1 LKQQRDK
8 LKQYQKKLTLQ
19 LEKEKELARELLK
32 QGKKEQAKL
41 LLKKKRFA
49 ESMLVKT
56 DAQMDN
62 LEQMVHSLEFA
73 QIELQVVEGL
83 KKGNESLNAMHK
95 LMSLEDVERIM
106 EDTQDAVEYQR
117 QIDELL
123 GQNLTQEDEDEVL
136 KELEELTAV
145 KLPEVPNETPVI
157 TEDQLP
163 EVPETEL
170 PVMKEKASKGG
181 SQLVEAS

>member
-95 LMSLEDVERIM
+95 
-106 EDTQDAVEYQR
+106 
-117 QIDELL
+117 
-123 GQNLTQEDEDEVL
+123 
-136 KELEELTAV
+136 
-145 KLPEVPNETPVI
+145 VI
-157 TEDQLP
+157 TLIK
-163 EVPETEL
+163 TH
-170 PVMKEKASKGG
+170 
-181 SQLVEAS
+181 

>member
-1 LKQQRDK
+1 
-8 LKQYQKKLTLQ
+8 
-19 LEKEKELARELLK
+19 
-32 QGKKEQAKL
+32 
-41 LLKKKRFA
+41 
-49 ESMLVKT
+49 
-56 DAQMDN
+56 
-62 LEQMVHSLEFA
+62 
-73 QIELQVVEGL
+73 
-83 KKGNESLNAMHK
+83 
-95 LMSLEDVERIM
+95 MSLEDVERIM

-170 PVMKEKASKGG
+170 PGKS
-181 SQLVEAS
+181 S